1 MPHEFPQF
9 GNYLFAA
16 LIIFVVYLRLRR
28 TFGRQLMRPALMV
41 VRMVLFAVLAA
52 LLLPTALRSTAFG
65 GAAFG
70 GMVVGILLALWG
82 ASRTRFERAGAQL
95 YYVPHTYT
103 GIAVSL
109 LFIGRVAFRV
119 LQAYQNT
126 HGAAA
131 SAPAGRP
138 PSLASYVSS
147 PLTLGLFFVLVG
159 YYVCYYGLVLWK
171 SKHLEADDVV
181 ERNSPVGAE
190 GGRADGGPA
199 VRGPAVPAP
208 PPETST

>member
-1 MPHEFPQF
+1 MPYQFPQF

-16 LIIFVVYLRLRR
+16 LIIFVVYRRLRR
-28 TFGRQLMRPALMV
+28 TFGRQLMSPPRML

-65 GAAFG
+65 GAAAG
-70 GMVVGILLALWG
+70 GIVVGVLLALWG

-95 YYVPHTYT
+95 YYLPHTYT

-109 LFIGRVAFRV
+109 LFIGRVAFRL
-119 LQAYQNT
+119 LQGYQII
-126 HGAAA
+126 HGAGA
-131 SAPAGRP
+131 SASPGRAP
-138 PSLASYVSS
+138 GLASYVSS

-159 YYVCYYGLVLWK
+159 YYVCYYGLVLRR
-171 SKHLEADDVV
+171 SKRLEADEVV
-181 ERNSPVGAE
+181 EITSPLGAV
-190 GGRADGGPA
+190 A
-199 VRGPAVPAP
+199 AP